1 MLTTLR
7 TLFIARS
14 AVAEERLR
22 DANAITL
29 IEQKIRES
37 ETGLRAA
44 KSTLASLIQR
54 QRSEQ
59 RLADN
64 LAARIDDLTDRARQA
79 LDDDRDDMAAE
90 AAAAIATMENEQTGR
105 RATLDALDAKV
116 MRLRQTVEAA
126 HRRIIDLKQGAI
138 TARAMRSEQRSQM
151 HLSTTLAGQGSME
164 EADDLIK
171 QVLGGDDPFEKSQIL
186 TEINSD
192 LSHDTL
198 TDRMADAGMGSA
210 TRSTAND
217 VLKRLKSK
225 S

>member
-1 MLTTLR
+1 MLTPLR

-14 AVAEERLR
+14 AEAEERLR
-22 DANAITL
+22 DATAITL
-29 IEQKIRES
+29 IEQKIREA
-37 ETGLRAA
+37 EAGLRAA
-44 KSTLASLIQR
+44 KGTLAALIQR

-59 RLADN
+59 RLADT
-64 LAARIDDLTDRARQA
+64 LSTRIDDLTERARQA
-79 LDDDRDDMAAE
+79 LDNDREDLATE
-90 AAAAIATMENEQTGR
+90 AATAIATMENELPQR
-105 RATLDALDAKV
+105 RATLDSLDAKV

-151 HLSTTLAGQGSME
+151 HLSSTVAGQGSME
-164 EADDLIK
+164 EVDALIK

-186 TEINSD
+186 SEINSD

-198 TDRMADAGMGSA
+198 TDRMADAGLGGA
-210 TRSTAND
+210 TRSTASD
-217 VLKRLKSK
+217 VLKRLKSN